1 MIQAERDM
9 LAVAQRLARAG
20 AHGVDGRRV
29 DAALAAFPHLS
40 AEQKAAVRHVTGSEG
55 IAAVAGA
62 AGAGKSTM
70 LKAARAAWQ
79 AQGLRA
85 RGAAL
90 AGKAADGL
98 QEGSLIESRTIASL
112 EWAWAQGK
120 DRLGRARCARDRRSG
135 HDRQP
140 PARPCAGRGS

>member
-1 MIQAERDM
+1 
-9 LAVAQRLARAG
+9 
-20 AHGVDGRRV
+20 V

-70 LKAARAAWQ
+70 LTAARAAWQ

-120 DRLGRARCARDRRSG
+120 DRLGPAILKLPNFPKTGGFLGFPKGANSDS
-135 HDRQP
+135 RQV
-140 PARPCAGRGS
+140 